1 MTDRVAVLGLGVMG
15 AGIAHVVAASGRDV
29 VALETDRDRA
39 VEGSARLRAFLDGGM
54 ARGRTTA
61 EERDAV
67 LARVRPVVDVAELA
81 GAALVIEAVTERADV
96 KGGLLGRVAAVVPD
110 DALIATNT
118 SALSVTGLAASV
130 PHPERFAGLH
140 FFNPA
145 PLTTVVE
152 VVPGLRT
159 APEAVTALVEFAT
172 ALGKDA
178 VVVKDRP
185 GFLVNHLLIPYL
197 NDVVAEYDR
206 GLADAADLDTAV
218 RLGLGHPLGPL
229 ELLDLIGLD
238 VHEHAARHA
247 YEATHD
253 PAFAPPPLLTRM
265 VAAGYLGAKR
275 GRGFRTGGENA
286 G

>member
-29 VALETDRDRA
+29 VALEIDADRV
-39 VEGSARLRAFLDGGM
+39 VEGSARLRAFLDGGV
-54 ARGRTTA
+54 ARGKTTA

-81 GAALVIEAVTERADV
+81 GVALVIEAVTERADV
-96 KGGLLGRVAAVVPD
+96 KGELLGRVAAVVPD

-118 SALSVTGLAASV
+118 SALAVTDLAASV
-130 PHPERFAGLH
+130 PHPERFGGLH

-145 PLTTVVE
+145 PLMKVVE

-159 APEAVTALVEFAT
+159 APETVTALVEFAT
-172 ALGKDA
+172 GLGKDA
-178 VVVKDRP
+178 VVVGDRP

-206 GLADAADLDTAV
+206 DLADAADLDTAM
-218 RLGLGHPLGPL
+218 RLGLGYRLGPL

-238 VHEHAARHA
+238 VHEHAARRA

-265 VAAGYLGAKR
+265 VAAGYLGAKS